1 MKSFHR
7 RTARPAPVPTVK
19 ASAPVDRAGRMRVDA
34 LLVERGMAQSRA
46 AAQRL
51 IAAGCV
57 FANGVQVFK
66 PAVELMPDCVLVVK
80 DR

>member
-7 RTARPAPVPTVK
+7 RTARPAPVPAAKV
-19 ASAPVDRAGRMRVDA
+19 AAPVDRAGRMRVDV

-51 IAAGCV
+51 IAAGCL

-66 PAVELMPDCVLVVK
+66 PSVELMPDCVLVVT
-80 DR
+80 DL

>member
-1 MKSFHR
+1 
-7 RTARPAPVPTVK
+7 
-19 ASAPVDRAGRMRVDA
+19 
-34 LLVERGMAQSRA
+34 MAQSRA

-66 PAVELMPDCVLVVK
+66 PAIELMPDCVLIVR

>member
-7 RTARPAPVPTVK
+7 RTARPAPVPSVI

-57 FANGVQVFK
+57 FANGVQVLK
-66 PAVELMPDCVLVVK
+66 PSVEVMPDCLLVVK

>member
-1 MKSFHR
+1 VKSFHR
-7 RTARPAPVPTVK
+7 RTASPAPVPVPK
-19 ASAPVDRAGRMRVDA
+19 AAAPVDRAGRMRVDA
-34 LLVERGMAQSRA
+34 LLVERGMAPSRA

-66 PAVELMPDCVLVVK
+66 PSVELMPDCVLVMK

>member
-1 MKSFHR
+1 
-7 RTARPAPVPTVK
+7 
-19 ASAPVDRAGRMRVDA
+19 MRVDA

-57 FANGVQVFK
+57 FANGVQALK
-66 PAVELMPDCVLVVK
+66 PSVEVMPDCLLVVK

>member
-1 MKSFHR
+1 
-7 RTARPAPVPTVK
+7 
-19 ASAPVDRAGRMRVDA
+19 MRVDA

-57 FANGVQVFK
+57 FANGVQVLK
-66 PAVELMPDCVLVVK
+66 PSVEVMPDCVLVVK